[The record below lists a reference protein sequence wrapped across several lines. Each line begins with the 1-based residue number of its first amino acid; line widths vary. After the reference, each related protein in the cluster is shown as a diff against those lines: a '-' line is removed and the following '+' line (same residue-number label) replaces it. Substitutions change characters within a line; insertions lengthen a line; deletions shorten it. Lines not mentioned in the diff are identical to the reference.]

1 MSVINQMLRDLDRP
15 ELARQS
21 LAGVVLSGAQA
32 PSSGW
37 MSGTARV
44 DAPVSR
50 RAPSDRK
57 ALWFVAVMVATG
69 LASMPWW
76 PDPFSLGQA
85 SATSVR
91 PATVATVPLQ
101 AALVVNAPMPI
112 TSAIPEATH
121 TYSSSDALALP
132 VLLTMDEHL
141 DHLPALL
148 GQRLAPAAASSNL
161 DVVRA
166 GEAKPVASKRAP
178 SLPSDAGNKAPLIPG
193 EIRPEDGLKVAS
205 IPSPPLST
213 ALQTNESRAAP
224 VQRETSGLEMTGQA
238 QRLWS
243 SGSHDAA
250 IELLRDA
257 LAVVERAAGSDV
269 TRVPSGE
276 LIPLVRE
283 LARMELAEGQTR
295 QVLDMLKRLEP
306 ALAGQADLWAVRANA
321 AQRLGSHQEAI
332 QAYQTALT
340 LRPGESRWML
350 GTAVSLAVRGQ
361 TAAALELAE
370 KARATG
376 TVSSDVVAYLRQ
388 LGVPLKD

>member
-1 MSVINQMLRDLDRP
+1 MSVINKMLRDLDRP
-15 ELARQS
+15 EITAPTLVG
-21 LAGVVLSGAQA
+21 AG
-32 PSSGW
+32 PSSPQMLPSGW
-37 MSGTARV
+37 MSGTSSV
-44 DAPVSR
+44 IAP
-50 RAPSDRK
+50 APIRLSSNKR
-57 ALWFVAVMVATG
+57 ALWFVSALSAAG

-76 PDPFSLGQA
+76 PEPLSLSPA
-85 SATSVR
+85 SATSVS
-91 PATVATVPLQ
+91 PTPVVIVPSQ
-101 AALVVNAPMPI
+101 TRADVMAPMPI
-112 TSAIPEATH
+112 TT
-121 TYSSSDALALP
+121 SSPLPDVVASLPGPDALTQP
-132 VLLTMDEHL
+132 VLLTLAEQI
-141 DHLPALL
+141 DHLPVIRPTL
-148 GQRLAPAAASSNL
+148 PIS
-161 DVVRA
+161 
-166 GEAKPVASKRAP
+166 SKRAP
-178 SLPSDAGNKAPLIPG
+178 SPPPEGANIPV
-193 EIRPEDGLKVAS
+193 PKSAS
-205 IPSPPLST
+205 GHAETRSEEGQKLASAPSPAMPT
-213 ALQTNESRAAP
+213 ALPANEARVAP
-224 VQRETSGLEMTGQA
+224 VRREASGLELTGQA

-250 IELLRDA
+250 IELLKDA

-269 TRVPSGE
+269 MPAPSGE

-306 ALAGQADLWAVRANA
+306 ALSDQADLWAVRANA

-350 GTAVSLAVRGQ
+350 GTAVSLAARGQ
-361 TAAALELAE
+361 TTAALELAE

>member
-1 MSVINQMLRDLDRP
+1 MSVINKMLRDLDRP
-15 ELARQS
+15 EMTGPE
-21 LAGVVLSGAQA
+21 LAGAG
-32 PSSGW
+32 PSSPQMLPSGW
-37 MSGTARV
+37 MSGTSSV
-44 DAPVSR
+44 NAPIPSR
-50 RAPSDRK
+50 LSSNKR
-57 ALWFVAVMVATG
+57 ALWFVSALSAMG

-76 PDPFSLGQA
+76 PEPLSLSQA
-85 SATSVR
+85 SATSVS
-91 PATVATVPLQ
+91 PTP
-101 AALVVNAPMPI
+101 VVIAPSQTRADVMAPMPI
-112 TSAIPEATH
+112 TTSSPLPEAVAGLP
-121 TYSSSDALALP
+121 SPDSLALP
-132 VLLTMDEHL
+132 VLLTMAEQI
-141 DHLPALL
+141 DHLPVIRPTL
-148 GQRLAPAAASSNL
+148 PIS
-161 DVVRA
+161 
-166 GEAKPVASKRAP
+166 SKRAP
-178 SLPSDAGNKAPLIPG
+178 SLP
-193 EIRPEDGLKVAS
+193 PEGANLAVSKPAS
-205 IPSPPLST
+205 GHTETRSEEGQKLASAPSPTLSA
-213 ALQTNESRAAP
+213 ALPAHEARVAP
-224 VQRETSGLEMTGQA
+224 VRREASGLELTGQA

-250 IELLRDA
+250 IELLKDA

-269 TRVPSGE
+269 MRAPSGE

-306 ALAGQADLWAVRANA
+306 ALSGQADLWAVRANA

-350 GTAVSLAVRGQ
+350 GTAVSLAARGQ
-361 TAAALELAE
+361 TTAALELAE

>member
-15 ELARQS
+15 GLAQPA
-21 LAGVVLSGAQA
+21 LAGVVPPGAQA
-32 PSSGW
+32 SLSGW

-44 DAPVSR
+44 DALVPR

-57 ALWFVAVMVATG
+57 AVWFVAAMVATG

-91 PATVATVPLQ
+91 PATVAVAPLQ
-101 AALVVNAPMPI
+101 KVVVVSAPMPI
-112 TSAIPEATH
+112 TSAIPEATR
-121 TYSSSDALALP
+121 TYSSSDALTLP
-132 VLLTMDEHL
+132 VLLTMDEHM
-141 DHLPALL
+141 DHLPVLPAP
-148 GQRLAPAAASSNL
+148 RLAS
-161 DVVRA
+161 
-166 GEAKPVASKRAP
+166 VASKRAP
-178 SLPSDAGNKAPLIPG
+178 SLPSDGVSKAMPLAGD
-193 EIRPEDGLKVAS
+193 IRSEDGLKVAS
-205 IPSPPLST
+205 IPSSLPST
-213 ALQTNESRAAP
+213 ALQTSESRTAP
-224 VQRETSGLEMTGQA
+224 ARREISGLEMTGQA
-238 QRLWS
+238 QRLWN

-250 IELLRDA
+250 IDLLKDA
-257 LAVVERAAGSDV
+257 LAVVERANGSDP
-269 TRVPSGE
+269 THASSSELVPM
-276 LIPLVRE
+276 VRE

>member
-1 MSVINQMLRDLDRP
+1 MSVINKMLRDLDRP
-15 ELARQS
+15 EMAGPE
-21 LAGVVLSGAQA
+21 LAGAGTSG
-32 PSSGW
+32 PSKPMSSW
-37 MSGTARV
+37 MSGTSSV
-44 DAPVSR
+44 IAPVPIRLS
-50 RAPSDRK
+50 SNKK
-57 ALWFVAVMVATG
+57 ALWFVSALSAMG
-69 LASMPWW
+69 MASMPWW
-76 PDPFSLGQA
+76 PEPFSLSQA
-85 SATSVR
+85 SATSVSTTAVVVAPAQTR
-91 PATVATVPLQ
+91 PDVT
-101 AALVVNAPMPI
+101 APMPI
-112 TSAIPEATH
+112 TSSPPLSEAVAG
-121 TYSSSDALALP
+121 SPGPDALTLP
-132 VLLTMDEHL
+132 VLLTMAEQI
-141 DHLPALL
+141 DHVPAMRPAL
-148 GQRLAPAAASSNL
+148 PTT
-161 DVVRA
+161 
-166 GEAKPVASKRAP
+166 SKRAP
-178 SLPSDAGNKAPLIPG
+178 SLSPESGKIP
-193 EIRPEDGLKVAS
+193 VS
-205 IPSPPLST
+205 IPAPSHVETRSEESHKLASAPSPVPS
-213 ALQTNESRAAP
+213 AAWPANEARVAP
-224 VQRETSGLEMTGQA
+224 VRREASGLELTGQA

-269 TRVPSGE
+269 TRAPSGE

-283 LARMELAEGQTR
+283 LARMELAEGQIR

-340 LRPGESRWML
+340 LRPGEARWML
-350 GTAVSLAVRGQ
+350 GTAVSLAARGQ

>member
-1 MSVINQMLRDLDRP
+1 MSVINKMLRDLDRP
-15 ELARQS
+15 EVAEPD
-21 LAGVVLSGAQA
+21 LAGAGPSGLKMPQ
-32 PSSGW
+32 SGW
-37 MSGTARV
+37 MSGTSSV
-44 DAPVSR
+44 IAP
-50 RAPSDRK
+50 APIRLSSNK
-57 ALWFVAVMVATG
+57 NALWFVSALSAMG

-76 PDPFSLGQA
+76 PEPLSLSQA
-85 SATSVR
+85 SATSVSAGAVVIA
-91 PATVATVPLQ
+91 PAHTVPH
-101 AALVVNAPMPI
+101 VVAPMP
-112 TSAIPEATH
+112 TT
-121 TYSSSDALALP
+121 SSSPLRETVASSPGPDVLAQP
-132 VLLTMDEHL
+132 VLLTMAEQI
-141 DHLPALL
+141 DHLPIMRPAL
-148 GQRLAPAAASSNL
+148 PI
-161 DVVRA
+161 
-166 GEAKPVASKRAP
+166 ASKRAP
-178 SLPSDAGNKAPLIPG
+178 SVP
-193 EIRPEDGLKVAS
+193 PEGPRISGS
-205 IPSPPLST
+205 IPVHNPVEPRSEVGQKLASAPSPAPYT
-213 ALQTNESRAAP
+213 ALPANEARVAP
-224 VQRETSGLEMTGQA
+224 VRRDFSGMELTGQA

-269 TRVPSGE
+269 TRAPAHE

-306 ALAGQADLWAVRANA
+306 ALSGQADLWAVRANA

-350 GTAVSLAVRGQ
+350 GTAVSLAARGQ

-388 LGVPLKD
+388 LGVPLTD

>member
-1 MSVINQMLRDLDRP
+1 MSVINKMLRDLDRP
-15 ELARQS
+15 DMNGPELAGGGPSGSSKS
-21 LAGVVLSGAQA
+21 L
-32 PSSGW
+32 SGW
-37 MSGTARV
+37 MSGTSSV
-44 DAPVSR
+44 IAPAAIRLS
-50 RAPSDRK
+50 SNKK
-57 ALWFVAVMVATG
+57 ALWFVSTLSAMG

-76 PDPFSLGQA
+76 PEPFSLSLA
-85 SATSVR
+85 SATSVSAAAVMIAPAQTR
-91 PATVATVPLQ
+91 PEVM
-101 AALVVNAPMPI
+101 APMPI
-112 TSAIPEATH
+112 TSPSLLPEAVAG
-121 TYSSSDALALP
+121 SPGPDALALP
-132 VLLTMDEHL
+132 VLLTMAEQI
-141 DHLPALL
+141 DHVPMMRPAL
-148 GQRLAPAAASSNL
+148 PI
-161 DVVRA
+161 
-166 GEAKPVASKRAP
+166 ASKRAP
-178 SLPSDAGNKAPLIPG
+178 LLS
-193 EIRPEDGLKVAS
+193 PESAKVPVS
-205 IPSPPLST
+205 IPVPNHVETRSEESHKLASAPSPVPSATLP
-213 ALQTNESRAAP
+213 ANEARVAP
-224 VQRETSGLEMTGQA
+224 VRREASGLELTGQA

-269 TRVPSGE
+269 MRAPPGE

-340 LRPGESRWML
+340 LRSGESRWML
-350 GTAVSLAVRGQ
+350 GTAVSLAARGQ

-376 TVSSDVVAYLRQ
+376 TISSDVVAYLRQ